1 MKDKLIRL
9 CALTRLFFKLMV
21 VYLNPLRRLFLNRI
35 IIDIWKEA
43 TKLKQEEVVVP
54 IENLQFDSE
63 DAGEVII
70 SFM

>member
-1 MKDKLIRL
+1 MKDKLIRF
-9 CALTRLFFKLMV
+9 CALTRLFLKLMV

-43 TKLKQEEVVVP
+43 TKLEQEEVVVP

-63 DAGEVII
+63 DAAEVII
-70 SFM
+70 SFV